1 MSVVSPPVDNQPGWY
16 LPHHGVI
23 QPSPE
28 GAKLRVVFDASPR
41 NAAGCSLNESL
52 LPGPTVQRHLS
63 VLLLQWR
70 NHRYVFTTDV
80 VKMFRQILVHSD
92 DQDLQRILW
101 APSPSTTVLD
111 YRLLTVTYGTASA
124 PFLAIRTLQELA
136 ALEKSS
142 LPLGSSCLVEDS
154 YVDDILSGADTFP
167 DAVTRRDELI
177 ELLSR
182 GKFELGKWAANYPSL
197 MPSHTLPESTSPV
210 NPQPVFPGQPRHD
223 KPRCLASC
231 GVQVQTNSFSV
242 LSLLIPESSRSPN
255 VPYYHG
261 PLVFSTR

>member
-1 MSVVSPPVDNQPGWY
+1 
-16 LPHHGVI
+16 
-23 QPSPE
+23 
-28 GAKLRVVFDASPR
+28 
-41 NAAGCSLNESL
+41 
-52 LPGPTVQRHLS
+52 
-63 VLLLQWR
+63 
-70 NHRYVFTTDV
+70 
-80 VKMFRQILVHSD
+80 MFRQILVHSD

-111 YRLLTVTYGTASA
+111 YRLLTDTYGTASA

-154 YVDDILSGADTFP
+154 YVDDILSGAATFP

-182 GKFELGKWAANYPSL
+182 GKFELGKWAANYPLL

-210 NPQPVFPGQPRHD
+210 NPQPVFPGQPKHD